1 MKNKSPEDYLK
12 EGKTISDLS
21 KEEKDNLLKG
31 NQIMVE
37 LINKEDKKISD
48 DELKIKLGEC
58 YENILEILSNYC
70 DIEENQKKLI
80 AIWILGT
87 YFHKDFESYPYLF
100 INAMRGSGKTR
111 LLRLIAAL
119 SWKGELQASLTE
131 AVFFRTGGTL
141 CIDEFEGITRKGKE
155 GLREML
161 NACYKKGMK
170 VKRMRKKKTLDG
182 ETQEVEEFE
191 PYRPVAMA
199 NIWGME
205 EVLGDRCL
213 NVILEK
219 SNNPFITKKVE
230 IFSRDT
236 LILTTKEILSDIWCR
251 LCRVVTEKNDIY
263 ALWNQY
269 LDGKYNDIMTLTTL
283 TTQTTLTTLNTDN
296 IDFFNKLDDSKID
309 GRNLELCLPLFVIA
323 NFLNEDL
330 FKDLLKGL
338 SESISQKKE
347 DEFMESRDV
356 SFLDFI
362 SQPLDDGG
370 FKSIIILTQEFKGFL
385 QEDETEEKWIN
396 SKWVGRALKRLQIIK
411 EKKRLGKGR
420 EVILDIE
427 KAQRKIKIFKIEEL
441 K

>member
-1 MKNKSPEDYLK
+1 
-12 EGKTISDLS
+12 
-21 KEEKDNLLKG
+21 
-31 NQIMVE
+31 
-37 LINKEDKKISD
+37 
-48 DELKIKLGEC
+48 
-58 YENILEILSNYC
+58 
-70 DIEENQKKLI
+70 
-80 AIWILGT
+80 
-87 YFHKDFESYPYLF
+87 
-100 INAMRGSGKTR
+100 
-111 LLRLIAAL
+111 
-119 SWKGELQASLTE
+119 
-131 AVFFRTGGTL
+131 
-141 CIDEFEGITRKGKE
+141 
-155 GLREML
+155 
-161 NACYKKGMK
+161 
-170 VKRMRKKKTLDG
+170 
-182 ETQEVEEFE
+182 
-191 PYRPVAMA
+191 MA

-263 ALWNQY
+263 SLWNQY

-362 SQPLDDGG
+362 SQSLDDGG
-370 FKSIIILTQEFKGFL
+370 FKSIINLTQEFKGFL